1 MNDLGQLGLDTFME
15 DMQSLEK
22 IKKGK
27 HHQTTDVTVPTRV
40 ICF

>member
-15 DMQSLEK
+15 DIQTLEK

-27 HHQTTDVTVPTRV
+27 NHSSDVTVPTRV